1 MKDGNRT
8 IPRKTLE
15 TDWVPQKPS
24 PLTIMETGGATSDR
38 HTRLTH
44 QGVRDGIFPASSP
57 FVLRTPCNR
66 IKPRWWGKYRS
77 LMAWGLV
84 LGNLFLISLLFQKV
98 LIERCRKTGTREIF
112 SAWPSSFLYSLVV
125 QACES
130 LASLDNSL
138 NRKWYFH
145 PPVFRV
151 LGFKNYLLSQI
162 TKRGLFFQDNYYI
175 KQLVKGQIAV
185 ITVEPADKIAFVY
198 NCIQTRRRGQYNGKW
213 LISLAG
219 VSRPLV
225 TNNSYYSR
233 KRRRSRRFN
242 SSVSPPSELFALTKV

>member
-1 MKDGNRT
+1 MRQIPEFKGLRISAWKSVSYFRSISKSLDWKMSENR
-8 IPRKTLE
+8 
-15 TDWVPQKPS
+15 
-24 PLTIMETGGATSDR
+24 A
-38 HTRLTH
+38 
-44 QGVRDGIFPASSP
+44 
-57 FVLRTPCNR
+57 
-66 IKPRWWGKYRS
+66 
-77 LMAWGLV
+77 
-84 LGNLFLISLLFQKV
+84 
-98 LIERCRKTGTREIF
+98 REIF
-112 SAWPSSFLYSLVV
+112 SAWPSSFLYSLLV

-145 PPVFRV
+145 PSVFRA
-151 LGFKNYLLSQI
+151 LRFKNYLLSQI

-185 ITVEPADKIAFVY
+185 ITVEPADKISFVY

-213 LISLAG
+213 PISLAG

-233 KRRRSRRFN
+233 KRRRSRSFN
-242 SSVSPPSELFALTKV
+242 SSVSPSSELFALTKA